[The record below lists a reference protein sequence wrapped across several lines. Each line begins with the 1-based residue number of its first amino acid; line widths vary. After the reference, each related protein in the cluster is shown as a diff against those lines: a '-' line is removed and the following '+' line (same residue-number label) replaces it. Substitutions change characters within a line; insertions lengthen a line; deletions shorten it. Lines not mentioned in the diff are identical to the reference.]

1 MEWSLLVISTLSGG
15 DGTHT
20 SQMRDVWGTR
30 HTYQLVGLYSREA
43 RRWRQKGCGAGE
55 KAVIIKMAIED
66 FKLERFREDHPGSK
80 FPSVES
86 LPESKRRQLKQELAL
101 RLGLPRETEALE
113 VVKRLHESFVAP
125 SSYDATEAAFNL
137 RSLVKDLDLETP
149 ENVYINWDQF
159 DHVDKIRFADLA
171 DYFVYIWYS
180 VSDDIEIFDDTLRW
194 AIAVR
199 HDGAVAFVPMI
210 SP

>member
-1 MEWSLLVISTLSGG
+1 M
-15 DGTHT
+15 
-20 SQMRDVWGTR
+20 
-30 HTYQLVGLYSREA
+30 
-43 RRWRQKGCGAGE
+43 
-55 KAVIIKMAIED
+55 
-66 FKLERFREDHPGSK
+66 ERFREDHPGSE
-80 FPSVES
+80 FPSVQS
-86 LPESKRRQLKQELAL
+86 LSESKRRQLNQELAVK
-101 RLGLPRETEALE
+101 LGLPGETEAID
-113 VVKRLHESFVAP
+113 VVKRLHESFETP
-125 SSYDATEAAFNL
+125 SSYNATDQAFKL
-137 RSLVKDLDLETP
+137 RSLVKDLDIETA

-194 AIAVR
+194 AIVIR